1 MDYVRQDAVGEGGR
15 VDSFGLGGAG
25 QGGGAPED
33 LFYSGLRWQGERGSL
48 WGREVAQV
56 WGEGVG

>member
-56 WGEGVG
+56 